1 MHRSAS
7 EFFLSLLLLSLLF
20 LVFSKEKTVDSLS
33 RSKNSELTNL
43 NQFFCSYSFLVS
55 SSSTIITKT
64 NHNNWHS
71 PHLFSKILQY
81 LSIRHLN
88 SDIQVSRFFF
98 NFTATS
104 STINMKMLIPSQVQR
119 KNPQNMFSSA
129 SCSLCNI
136 SRRFST
142 SKYLVW
148 AFYNYSQRNSFRL
161 LDFTQHI
168 SISDACS
175 ILNVLCSFSKSS
187 NSLVWTSKH
196 SQRLATT
203 RHLSQIKYSLA
214 YNLPDDLRFS
224 VFLQTRELHNLASD
238 LEKNNLWALQGS
250 QFMTR
255 DDSSTSYLDIHENQG
270 SSFAEIKEPSFA
282 GHKESSFPGT
292 KGSSCTE
299 HQGLSFAENQESS
312 FAENQES
319 SFAGNKDFK
328 PRTFEPSSYSAVI
341 SSSAGT
347 AISSH
352 VGADDHDF
360 SHAGASICC
369 DAGSAL
375 YSYSTVISSSAGTAI
390 TSHIGADDHDFS
402 HAGASICCD
411 AGNIDI
417 TEQLQD
423 FTPRFYTTSS
433 LVTLKKG
440 CYLHIDFI
448 LIDFILIDF
457 ILIDFIPMLILMAT
471 TVARCSRWT
480 GTEGGRTCKADGVV
494 VRVDRHF
501 CLTCMQFRGYYIG
514 SRRIFD
520 RHPHCAPAGS
530 PLLIDYDKRVAYS

>member
-1 MHRSAS
+1 M
-7 EFFLSLLLLSLLF
+7 
-20 LVFSKEKTVDSLS
+20 
-33 RSKNSELTNL
+33 
-43 NQFFCSYSFLVS
+43 
-55 SSSTIITKT
+55 
-64 NHNNWHS
+64 
-71 PHLFSKILQY
+71 
-81 LSIRHLN
+81 
-88 SDIQVSRFFF
+88 
-98 NFTATS
+98 
-104 STINMKMLIPSQVQR
+104 
-119 KNPQNMFSSA
+119 
-129 SCSLCNI
+129 
-136 SRRFST
+136 
-142 SKYLVW
+142 
-148 AFYNYSQRNSFRL
+148 
-161 LDFTQHI
+161 
-168 SISDACS
+168 
-175 ILNVLCSFSKSS
+175 
-187 NSLVWTSKH
+187 WTSKH

-203 RHLSQIKYSLA
+203 RHLTQIKYSLA

-238 LEKNNLWALQGS
+238 LEKNNLWALHGS

-255 DDSSTSYLDIHENQG
+255 DDSSTSYLDIHEYQG

-352 VGADDHDF
+352 NGADDHDFSYAGASICCDAGSALYSYSSVISSSAGTAISSHVGADDHDF

-375 YSYSTVISSSAGTAI
+375 YSYSSVISSSAGTAI
-390 TSHIGADDHDFS
+390 SSHIGADDHDFS

-411 AGNIDI
+411 AGKIDI

-423 FTPRFYTTSS
+423 FTPRFYTSSS

-440 CYLHIDFI
+440 CNLP
-448 LIDFILIDF
+448 
-457 ILIDFIPMLILMAT
+457 IDFIPIDFIPILILMAT

-480 GTEGGRTCKADGVV
+480 GTKCGRSSKADGVV
-494 VRVDRHF
+494 VRVDRYFF